1 MVASS
6 LLSSSLRTARHRFA
20 LYSTSNICKRIAS
33 LGCLLPS
40 GVVLLA
46 LRMARGQN
54 PTTFRNGVCEELLEP
69 HVEKVAKPHRF
80 LDSDRG
86 GVFESNID

>member
-1 MVASS
+1 
-6 LLSSSLRTARHRFA
+6 
-20 LYSTSNICKRIAS
+20 
-33 LGCLLPS
+33 
-40 GVVLLA
+40 
-46 LRMARGQN
+46 MARGQN